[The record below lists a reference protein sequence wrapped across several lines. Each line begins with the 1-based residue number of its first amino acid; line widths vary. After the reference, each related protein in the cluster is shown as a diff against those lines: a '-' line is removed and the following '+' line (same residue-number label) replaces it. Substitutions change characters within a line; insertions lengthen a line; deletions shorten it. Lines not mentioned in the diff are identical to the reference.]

1 MNKKILL
8 LSYRLGYSSLIYWDN
23 ILSSLQKE
31 FNYLRVFTAWGPLS
45 TKDKK
50 VTTEEKLKGI
60 KYYTNVD
67 KINQK
72 LYFLPLPFF
81 LKDII
86 AYKPEVIVINE
97 FNLVNFYT
105 LFFRFLYRK
114 TKILL
119 LVESDP
125 YIGQSL
131 PVKNSF
137 RKIYRRY
144 IVKKVDK
151 ILTNNEIGKQY
162 LVNYLNTDSKKI
174 IAQPYLAS
182 FPDGDYI
189 PKDSEKEIVNF
200 LYVGQLVEA
209 KGIKLLLEVLKSFSE
224 EERKYI
230 HFDLVGGGK
239 LYDYI
244 QDYIQAE
251 KLDFVTCH
259 GLVPFTEISK
269 FYNNADCFI
278 LPTLSD
284 YRALVGFEALHYG
297 CAVIDTI
304 YDGAKFEV
312 VEEGK
317 NGYIIDPDDFEQFRD
332 SILSLSKNREKR
344 IRFQEK
350 SLEKSKSF
358 TYDICNGNII
368 NAIKEL

>member
-1 MNKKILL
+1 MKKVLF
-8 LSYRLGYSSLIYWDN
+8 LSFRLGYSSLIYWDN

-31 FNYLRVFTAWGPLS
+31 FKFLRVFTAWSPLS
-45 TKDKK
+45 TKDKT

-60 KYYTNVD
+60 KHYTNVD
-67 KINQK
+67 TINQK
-72 LYFLPLPFF
+72 LYFFPLPFF

-86 AYKPEVIVINE
+86 ADKPEVIVINE

-105 LFFRFLYRK
+105 LLFRFLYRK

-125 YIGQSL
+125 YMGQPL
-131 PVKNSF
+131 PLKKSI
-137 RKIYRRY
+137 RKFYRRY

-174 IAQPYLAS
+174 IAKPYLAS

-189 PKDSEKEIVNF
+189 PKDREKKMVNF
-200 LYVGQLVEA
+200 LYVGQLVEG
-209 KGIKLLLEVLKSFSE
+209 KGLKFLLEVLQSFSI

-230 HFDLVGGGK
+230 HFDLVGGGE
-239 LYDYI
+239 LYDFIQEYI
-244 QDYIQAE
+244 QEE

-269 FYNNADCFI
+269 FYNQADCFV
-278 LPTLSD
+278 LPTLLD

-297 CAVIDTI
+297 CAIIDSV

-312 VEEGK
+312 VEEGV
-317 NGYIIDPDDFEQFRD
+317 NGYIINPKNLEQFRKA
-332 SILSLSKNREKR
+332 ILTLVQNREKR
-344 IRFQEK
+344 VLFQEK
-350 SLEKSKSF
+350 SLEKSQNF
-358 TYDICNGNII
+358 TYDVCNGNII